1 MNAAKWAHG
10 GNFRALPILR
20 LATQIFCEQLASHG
34 DGHPFLKVPS
44 SLSPPRKTELCTI
57 NSMAALTVQSHFA
70 LFSSP
75 SACKWSFSPSLS
87 RLGFYTPRSSSAIVS
102 ASVKEGD
109 LLTAATTTPLPQSEA
124 PGYFLSG
131 EWPENFSILNY
142 EDLCKHYEPIL
153 LKEETQP
160 HSYLADVMSSI
171 KYTAT
176 PDQLLEEVDQYF
188 LHVSGLPVV
197 NQDYKCIGVLSKK
210 DRAKASKGLQSKVGE
225 VMTSP
230 AISLSADK
238 TVNDAAI
245 LMLKMK
251 IHRIPIVNESNQVVG
266 MVTRTDIFK
275 ALEGES

>member
-1 MNAAKWAHG
+1 
-10 GNFRALPILR
+10 
-20 LATQIFCEQLASHG
+20 
-34 DGHPFLKVPS
+34 
-44 SLSPPRKTELCTI
+44 
-57 NSMAALTVQSHFA
+57 MAALTLHSHFA
-70 LFSSP
+70 LSS
-75 SACKWSFSPSLS
+75 SHVAAKSSFSASPLV
-87 RLGFYTPRSSSAIVS
+87 RLGLRSPRSSSAITS
-102 ASVKEGD
+102 ASVKEDD
-109 LLTAATTTPLPQSEA
+109 LVAAATTTSPPQNEA

-171 KYTAT
+171 KFTAM
-176 PDQLLEEVDQYF
+176 PDQLLEEVDHYF
-188 LHVSGLPVV
+188 LSVSGLPVV

-210 DRAKASKGLQSKVGE
+210 DKAKASKGLQSKVGE

-266 MVTRTDIFK
+266 IVTRTDIFK
-275 ALEGES
+275 ALEGEA